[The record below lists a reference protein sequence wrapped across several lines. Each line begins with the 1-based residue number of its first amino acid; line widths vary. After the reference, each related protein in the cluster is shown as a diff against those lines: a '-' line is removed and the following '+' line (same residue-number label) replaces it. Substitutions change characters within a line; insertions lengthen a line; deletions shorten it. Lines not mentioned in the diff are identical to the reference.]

1 MEKRV
6 LTLDI
11 GNTAAKVSVFEGETL
26 LECRSSD
33 MLSEADIEYMAL
45 RYAPKGAV
53 SCRVGKDLR
62 GLEDYLERCFGD
74 RYLRLEPS
82 TPLPLTVEYDSRN
95 TLGADRVAA
104 AAGAQTAMPTL
115 VVDAGTAVTEDLV
128 AEGRFLGGNISPG
141 LSLRF
146 RALNGYTSRLP
157 LVGPDGELP
166 DFGHDTVTAIRAGV
180 LNGLLAEIHGVRDMA
195 ARRFGNVKILLTGGD
210 AGILSGLLADE
221 GIKVEVDLALVGR
234 GLVRIFNY
242 NDNYDDNE

>member
-1 MEKRV
+1 M
-6 LTLDI
+6 
-11 GNTAAKVSVFEGETL
+11 
-26 LECRSSD
+26 
-33 MLSEADIEYMAL
+33 
-45 RYAPKGAV
+45 
-53 SCRVGKDLR
+53 
-62 GLEDYLERCFGD
+62 
-74 RYLRLEPS
+74 
-82 TPLPLTVEYDSRN
+82 EYDSRN

-180 LNGLLAEIHGVRDMA
+180 LNGLLAEIRGVRDMA